1 MTPQV
6 SYLKAIDLWV
16 FVCLAFVFS
25 SITEYGLILH
35 LTSRSSWQRKIDQ
48 LHNEIVERKPERNQ
62 GNSIIKRFTSRAK
75 RTQSARADIISL
87 PKKHDIT
94 TTKRNSQ
101 GNSVT
106 NDIAEDNDPWIP
118 MVDIE
123 SSIATTTKRQQK
135 HRWKENLAYNIEFY
149 IKIVYPS
156 LFLVFNVVYWI
167 RYS

>member
-35 LTSRSSWQRKIDQ
+35 LTSRSSWQRKIDR
-48 LHNEIVERKPERNQ
+48 LHSEIKERKSEFSQ
-62 GNSIIKRFTSRAK
+62 GNSIIKRLTPRPK

-94 TTKRNSQ
+94 TTKRSSQ
-101 GNSVT
+101 GNSNS
-106 NDIAEDNDPWIP
+106 NDIAEDFVSDPL

-123 SSIATTTKRQQK
+123 ASTPFPIKREQK
-135 HRWKENLAYNIEFY
+135 HRWKENLAYHIEFY